1 MGGKEGGGERGLG
14 AHTTFFL
21 SSEDDCLR
29 SLCSEGDL
37 GGLLPGEPREE
48 GGLVEGLGEGSG
60 PGDTNPPK
68 KNVDHL

>member
-1 MGGKEGGGERGLG
+1 MRGKVGGGRRGIGTL
-14 AHTTFFL
+14 TSSFW

-48 GGLVEGLGEGSG
+48 GGLVEGVGEGSG